1 MYVPIT
7 GEAMTESGWKLPL
20 KRIGKLSDL
29 TFNIQ
34 TLEKLEYA
42 ISSHIRKV
50 CIDFMKGQLF
60 VTDKHRTRV
69 M

>member
-42 ISSHIRKV
+42 FLAIFEK
-50 CIDFMKGQLF
+50 F
-60 VTDKHRTRV
+60 V
-69 M
+69 